1 MDFIDYRKALGLSF
15 NDKDKKNLFIKRVGS
30 YMQSSKNIPFN
41 EDDEKA
47 LAYEIGE
54 NYLLANI
61 VPFDM
66 KIGNEPMGLQRAW
79 LYLSKHTDAF
89 EDFLACVVALIN
101 TYSGKKSDKKFIFS
115 NIQKA
120 LNDSHIQ
127 YELIKDTDG
136 VFIFP
141 KGAKELDNALVS
153 EPLEWLYEY
162 PQTRKEWI
170 DALKE
175 YSNLTND
182 NASDVADK
190 FRKTLERFFQEF
202 FETTKALEKLKSE
215 YGAYLKRQGVPSE
228 ISNNFETLQ
237 QSYTNFMNSYAKH
250 HNKTSK
256 NVLEYIMYQTGNI
269 IRLLITLKRNEKNN
283 EQF

>member
-15 NDKDKKNLFIKRVGS
+15 NDKDKKNLFIKRVCS
-30 YMQSSKNIPFN
+30 YMQSSRSIPFN
-41 EDDEKA
+41 EDDEIA

-54 NYLLANI
+54 EYLLAKDD
-61 VPFDM
+61 PFDM

-89 EDFLACVVALIN
+89 DDFLSCVVALIN
-101 TYSGKKSDKKFIFS
+101 TYSGKKSDKNSIFS
-115 NIQKA
+115 NIQKT

-127 YELIKDTDG
+127 FELVKDTDG

-141 KGAKELDNALVS
+141 KGAKELDNALIS
-153 EPLEWLYEY
+153 ESLEWLYEY
-162 PQTRKEWI
+162 PQTRKEWV
-170 DALKE
+170 DALKD
-175 YSNLTND
+175 YSNLTDD

-190 FRKTLERFFQEF
+190 FRKTLERFLQEF
-202 FETTKALEKLKSE
+202 FETTKTLEKLKSE

-269 IRLLITLKRNEKNN
+269 IRLLITLKRSESNDK
-283 EQF
+283 QF